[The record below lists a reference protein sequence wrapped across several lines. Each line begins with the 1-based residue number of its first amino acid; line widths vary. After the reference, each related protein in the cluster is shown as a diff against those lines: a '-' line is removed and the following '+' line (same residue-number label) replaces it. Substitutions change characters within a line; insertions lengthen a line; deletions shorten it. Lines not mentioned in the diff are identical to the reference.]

1 MEHDVKI
8 KINNWDKYQGRK
20 DIKKHWWF
28 KLSNQLWIDP
38 DFFHFNPSELLT
50 WICILS
56 MASEKQKSEFSF
68 CSEMIMRLRSI
79 DQDDIFSAIEKLQQ
93 LKIVTAICTRSVRN
107 PYSREEKRREEE
119 RILKKN
125 PSLID
130 SKKPAGDKVEGTRR
144 GTVSF
149 EPKFDLEKLYSDFP
163 RKKGKKR
170 GMVTLA
176 RLCTSQKK
184 YDAISKAIDNYAK
197 YCEDKDVSYI
207 KYFSTFMNEWEDW
220 LEPPEETNKISIDE
234 IIARRGRNA

>member
-20 DIKKHWWF
+20 DVKKHWWF
-28 KLSNQLWIDP
+28 KLSNQLWTDP
-38 DFFHFNPSELLT
+38 DFFHFNSDELVT

-56 MASEKQKSEFSF
+56 IASEKKKQEFTF
-68 CSEMIMRLRSI
+68 CSEMITRLRSI
-79 DQDDIFSAIEKLQQ
+79 SEGDIFSALNKLQE
-93 LKIVTAICTRSVRN
+93 LKVVTFTRTQSVRN
-107 PYSREEKRREEE
+107 PASRGEERREEE
-119 RILKKN
+119 RRKL
-125 PSLID
+125 LLTD